1 MTKERR
7 ELEIAN
13 KNLWKQTNKRKN
25 EQNKKI
31 RNFIMDLFSK
41 YACANVIY
49 FVPVCTSTYRM
60 GKETRLKIALELNIK
75 SARVVVNLALN

>member
-13 KNLWKQTNKRKN
+13 KNLWNKQTNGKTNR
-25 EQNKKI
+25 NKKI

-49 FVPVCTSTYRM
+49 FVPVCTSTYHM